1 MSSLAVA
8 ALGGTGAAI
17 LGAGVLGAGAGIYG
31 SSQAANAQEN
41 AAAQSAA
48 VQREM
53 AANSIAAQKEMY
65 QQGRTD
71 LQPYREG
78 GVAAQNQLL
87 ALQGIGGDTTSPE
100 YGKYAKDFSMA
111 DFTTSPGY
119 QFSLDQGLRAIK
131 ARDASQGRTFSGAND
146 KGILD
151 YATGKASG
159 EYQNAFNNYM
169 TSRNARL
176 GSLQSLYAGGQ
187 ASAAGSAA
195 QAGALGTNLGNTYTG
210 LGQGIA
216 QADVAAGNAQASG
229 YLNQSNAVTNALNQ
243 GMSSYTMNNYLNRIS
258 NQNPYAYGSAGYTG
272 QGPFM
277 SGVPSGN

>member
-41 AAAQSAA
+41 AAERSAA

-53 AANSIAAQKEMY
+53 AANSIAAQREMFDI
-65 QQGRTD
+65 GRTD
-71 LQPYREG
+71 LAPYRET
-78 GVAAQNQLL
+78 GVEAQNQLRSFL
-87 ALQGIGGDTTSPE
+87 GIGGDTTAPG
-100 YGKYAKDFSMA
+100 YGKYTKDFGMS
-111 DFTTSPGY
+111 DFTADPGY
-119 QFSLDQGLRAIK
+119 QFRLKTGLESLERSAAARGMGL
-131 ARDASQGRTFSGAND
+131 SGAAL
-146 KGILD
+146 KGITD
-151 YATGKASG
+151 YSQNKASD
-159 EYQNAFNNYM
+159 EYTNAFNRYQTNR
-169 TSRNARL
+169 TAQL
-176 GSLQSLYAGGQ
+176 APLQSLYAGGQ
-187 ASAAGSAA
+187 AAAAGSAA

-243 GMSSYTMNNYLNRIS
+243 GMSSYIMSNYLGGMGGGGLGGAR
-258 NQNPYAYGSAGYTG
+258 GKLG
-272 QGPFM
+272 
-277 SGVPSGN
+277 

>member
-1 MSSLAVA
+1 MSGIA
-8 ALGGTGAAI
+8 TAI
-17 LGAGVLGAGAGIYG
+17 AGSAIIGAGAGLYG

-100 YGKYAKDFSMA
+100 YGKYAKDFSMS

-176 GSLQSLYAGGQ
+176 GSLQNLYAGGQ

-195 QAGALGTNLGNTYTG
+195 QAQGLGTSLGNTYTG

-229 YLNQSNAVTNALNQ
+229 YLNQANAVTNALNQ
-243 GMSSYTMNNYLNRIS
+243 GMSSYTMNNYLNNR
-258 NQNPYAYGSAGYTG
+258 NPTAMSATS
-272 QGPFM
+272 F
-277 SGVPSGN
+277 

>member
-1 MSSLAVA
+1 MPDPISAIAGSS
-8 ALGGTGAAI
+8 
-17 LGAGVLGAGAGIYG
+17 VLGAGASLFGA
-31 SSQAANAQEN
+31 SNAADAQREAAAAS
-41 AAAQSAA
+41 AAAQREAA
-48 VQREM
+48 DK
-53 AANSIAAQKEMY
+53 SIAAQREMFDI
-65 QQGRTD
+65 GRAD
-71 LQPYREG
+71 LAPYREG

-100 YGKYAKDFSMA
+100 YGKYAKDFNMA

-131 ARDASQGRTFSGAND
+131 ARDAAQGRTFSGAND

-176 GSLQSLYAGGQ
+176 GSLQNLYAGGQ

-195 QAGALGTNLGNTYTG
+195 QAQGLGTSLGNTYTG

-216 QADVAAGNAQASG
+216 QAEVAGGNAQASG
-229 YLNQSNAVTNALNQ
+229 YLNQANAVTNALNQ
-243 GMSSYTMNNYLNRIS
+243 GMSSYLGYKYLNGLGGMGG
-258 NQNPYAYGSAGYTG
+258 A
-272 QGPFM
+272 QGKL
-277 SGVPSGN
+277 G

>member
-1 MSSLAVA
+1 M
-8 ALGGTGAAI
+8 
-17 LGAGVLGAGAGIYG
+17 GAGAGIYG

-78 GVAAQNQLL
+78 GVTAQNQLMQML
-87 ALQGIGGDTTSPE
+87 GIGGDTTAAN
-100 YGKYAKDFSMA
+100 YGKYSKDFGMS
-111 DFTTSPGY
+111 DFTTDPGY
-119 QFSLDQGLRAIK
+119 QFRLEQGMK
-131 ARDASQGRTFSGAND
+131 ALNASAAARGMGVSGANI
-146 KGILD
+146 KG
-151 YATGKASG
+151 ATEYGQNLGSQ
-159 EYQNAFNNYM
+159 EYQNAFNRYQTNR
-169 TSRNARL
+169 TAQL
-176 GSLQSLYAGGQ
+176 APLQGLYAGGQ
-187 ASAAGSAA
+187 AAAAGSAA

-243 GMSSYTMNNYLNRIS
+243 GMSSYIMSNYLGGIGGGGGLGGAR
-258 NQNPYAYGSAGYTG
+258 GK
-272 QGPFM
+272 
-277 SGVPSGN
+277 